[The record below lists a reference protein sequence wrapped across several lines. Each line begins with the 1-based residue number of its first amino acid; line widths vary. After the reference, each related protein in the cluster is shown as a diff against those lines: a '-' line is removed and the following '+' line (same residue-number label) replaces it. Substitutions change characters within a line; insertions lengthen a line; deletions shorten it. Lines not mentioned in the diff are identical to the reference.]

1 MGPRYCPSVED
12 KIQRFSDKSSH
23 QIFIEP
29 EGLNT
34 HEVYPNGVSTSLP
47 FDIQYQFIR
56 SIKGLEG
63 AHILRPG
70 YAIEYDYYDPR
81 SLKSSLESKQIQG
94 LFFAGQVNGTTGYEE
109 AAAQGLIAGLNAALR
124 ALDQESWTPKRE
136 ESYLGVMIDDLVTR
150 GVTEP
155 YRMFTSRAE
164 YRLLL
169 REDNADQRLT
179 PVAKELG
186 LINDA
191 QWKYFSQ
198 KQEQIQK
205 EYQYLSK
212 TILRPKNLNKS
223 LQNKY
228 LNKELETEYAAF
240 DLLKRPELTYEN
252 LYELM
257 GETSKVDKVVG
268 DQVEILA
275 KYSGYI
281 TRQKEEIERNKGH
294 LKLKIPQSIDYKTI
308 HGLSIEARHLLEK
321 HLPETVDQ
329 ASRIS
334 GITPATISIL
344 LVFLKRKRANES
356 SHRTTKAA

>member
-1 MGPRYCPSVED
+1 
-12 KIQRFSDKSSH
+12 
-23 QIFIEP
+23 
-29 EGLNT
+29 
-34 HEVYPNGVSTSLP
+34 
-47 FDIQYQFIR
+47 
-56 SIKGLEG
+56 
-63 AHILRPG
+63 
-70 YAIEYDYYDPR
+70 
-81 SLKSSLESKQIQG
+81 
-94 LFFAGQVNGTTGYEE
+94 
-109 AAAQGLIAGLNAALR
+109 
-124 ALDQESWTPKRE
+124 LDQESWTPKRE

-179 PVAKELG
+179 PVARELG
-186 LINDA
+186 LINDN

-205 EYQYLSK
+205 EYQHLSK
-212 TILRPKNLNKS
+212 TILKPKNLNKS

-257 GETSKVDKVVG
+257 GETSQVDKVVG

-281 TRQKEEIERNKGH
+281 SRQKEEIERNKGH
-294 LKLKIPQSIDYKTI
+294 LKLKIPQNIDYKNI

-356 SHRTTKAA
+356 SQRTTKAA